1 VVFYYSHKQWRQEY
15 GFEGPNLEAKKR
27 AAAIEKG
34 AKIEQDAITVGLLY
48 NLILTLK
55 HVL

>member
-1 VVFYYSHKQWRQEY
+1 MVFYYSHKQWRQEY

-48 NLILTLK
+48 NLIHILK
-55 HVL
+55 HAL

>member
-1 VVFYYSHKQWRQEY
+1 MVFYYAHKQWRQEY

-34 AKIEQDAITVGLLY
+34 TKIEQDAITVGLLF
-48 NLILTLK
+48 NLIPTLK
-55 HVL
+55 YVL